1 MGARGRARE
10 GIHSDF
16 HLEERERTSGLARSE
31 YNTMKMALG
40 EWEEASYSPSMLK
53 QSSETELAQF
63 GLISGSTQEEVQQ

>member
-1 MGARGRARE
+1 MYPCSSGRLQGLEMGARGWARE

-40 EWEEASYSPSMLK
+40 E
-53 QSSETELAQF
+53 
-63 GLISGSTQEEVQQ
+63 